1 VINTT
6 GLYLTKHG
14 GAVLNSI
21 SFSLLL
27 PITTIL
33 FSVPLLGEF
42 RESIFPATYVGIVVL
57 ITGFAMWRYFQAQHD
72 ALLAELAARESAAAK
87 DASDGA
93 TSQLP
98 GALCGNR
105 SIHSSPFPRPMTA
118 AWDQRR
124 GRRDPGVPTSPS
136 HQTLFNLS
144 FKGGAFQYICANY
157 SSAALIY
164 YSSMGHA

>member
-87 DASDGA
+87 DLTRTRAMEPPASFQERFVGI
-93 TSQLP
+93 
-98 GALCGNR
+98 GR
-105 SIHSSPFPRPMTA
+105 FI
-118 AWDQRR
+118 RR
-124 GRRDPGVPTSPS
+124 PS
-136 HQTLFNLS
+136 HDQ
-144 FKGGAFQYICANY
+144 
-157 SSAALIY
+157 
-164 YSSMGHA
+164 

>member
-1 VINTT
+1 M
-6 GLYLTKHG
+6 
-14 GAVLNSI
+14 LNSI

-87 DASDGA
+87 DLTRTREMSHQPASRSDLWESVDSFVALPATNDGRLGPASRPSRSRRTHLPIASDII
-93 TSQLP
+93 Q
-98 GALCGNR
+98 
-105 SIHSSPFPRPMTA
+105 
-118 AWDQRR
+118 
-124 GRRDPGVPTSPS
+124 
-136 HQTLFNLS
+136 S
-144 FKGGAFQYICANY
+144 FV
-157 SSAALIY
+157 
-164 YSSMGHA
+164 

>member
-87 DASDGA
+87 DLTRTREMSHQPASRSALWESVDSFVALPTTNDGRLGPASRPSRSRRTHLPIASD
-93 TSQLP
+93 
-98 GALCGNR
+98 
-105 SIHSSPFPRPMTA
+105 I
-118 AWDQRR
+118 
-124 GRRDPGVPTSPS
+124 
-136 HQTLFNLS
+136 FNLS
-144 FKGGAFQYICANY
+144 FKAVDGSFSVHLCKLLVCRSY
-157 SSAALIY
+157 LLL
-164 YSSMGHA
+164 

>member
-1 VINTT
+1 M
-6 GLYLTKHG
+6 
-14 GAVLNSI
+14 LNSI

-87 DASDGA
+87 DLTRTRAMSHQPASRSALWESVDSFVALPTTNDGRLGPASRPSRSRRTHLPIASD
-93 TSQLP
+93 
-98 GALCGNR
+98 
-105 SIHSSPFPRPMTA
+105 I
-118 AWDQRR
+118 
-124 GRRDPGVPTSPS
+124 
-136 HQTLFNLS
+136 FNLS
-144 FKGGAFQYICANY
+144 FKAVEGAFQYICANY